1 MLDCLRLAT
10 QAPNASN
17 AQTWRWLVV
26 TDTAVKSEL
35 GALYRAHLAPP
46 MEALLAQRLADG
58 DDAGVRHSRSV
69 LHLGEVFG
77 RVPAIVVPCFAG
89 RLEDDWS
96 LDRAT
101 GLLGSIYPAVWSF
114 QLALRSRGMGSTFT
128 TAHVLFE
135 DEVRDAA
142 RCAADPHR
150 RLHAARRVH
159 EGHRLHARAAASG
172 RRGHVRRPL
181 GHASMNPKEGE
192 PVTEQRVAFVT
203 GASRGIGRGL
213 RVAPRSCRVRRGR
226 SRRAP

>member
-1 MLDCLRLAT
+1 MSDIDPSAVDVVLATTKAVRKRLDLERPVPLDVLLDCLRLAT

-26 TDTAVKSEL
+26 TDPAVKAEL
-35 GALYRAHLAPP
+35 GTLYRAHLAPP

-69 LHLGEVFG
+69 LYLGEVFG

-114 QLALRSRGMGSTFT
+114 QLALRSRAMGSTFT

-135 DEVRDAA
+135 DEA
-142 RCAADPHR
+142 RSLLGVPPTHTIACMLPVAYTKGTDFTPAP
-150 RLHAARRVH
+150 
-159 EGHRLHARAAASG
+159 
-172 RRGHVRRPL
+172 RRPV
-181 GHASMNPKEGE
+181 EE
-192 PVTEQRVAFVT
+192 VTFLDRWGT
-203 GASRGIGRGL
+203 H
-213 RVAPRSCRVRRGR
+213 P
-226 SRRAP
+226 